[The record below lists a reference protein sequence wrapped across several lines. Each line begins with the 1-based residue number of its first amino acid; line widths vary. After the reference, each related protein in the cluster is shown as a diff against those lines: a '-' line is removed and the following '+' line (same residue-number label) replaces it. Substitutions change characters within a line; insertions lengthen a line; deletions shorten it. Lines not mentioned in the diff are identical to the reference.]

1 MVTTR
6 LSVRFFEWA
15 ALPAYLL
22 AIGLLVVTLVFGSG
36 GGTAKSMSGWLTI
49 GGVRLGQPSE
59 LAKIAVALMLA
70 KVLAS
75 YRVTPK
81 SLVDLIKPAIVVLIP
96 WLLVMKQPDLGT
108 GLVFIG
114 LFFAML
120 FWTGV
125 SGTLLLLAAS
135 PVISLVLAG
144 STGLW
149 ITWFIVLCVAIWIYK
164 PFVAEA
170 VVLIVANLTM
180 GVAAPIIWTQVLKE
194 HQRERLLVFLDPAR
208 DPKASGYQMAQS
220 KIAIGSGGWTGK
232 GYTQGSQKRLAF
244 LPEQHTDFIFA
255 VVGEELG
262 FLGVAAALTLFL
274 FLFLRVI
281 RVATRATDSFS
292 SLVAFGLAGSWFVH
306 VIINVGMTINLMPIT
321 GIPLPFFSYGGSFL
335 LACWIAVGILV
346 RISAE
351 GRGQGWG
358 DADRVRPVTR
368 SKDQRPKAK
377 DIALWPSTLAL
388 DSSVP
393 PSRLS
398 RQAAIFPDGYG
409 MVQEGKE
416 TPRSP
421 HRTPRNPG

>member
-1 MVTTR
+1 MIRKTIADYPLAMIALLLTAFGIAVVYSAGQTDVPSAAVQAAWLRQLTWLGLGLTAFMVTTR

-81 SLVDLIKPAIVVLIP
+81 SLVELIKPAIVVLIP

-180 GVAAPIIWTQVLKE
+180 GVAAPIIWSQVLKE

-220 KIAIGSGGWTGK
+220 KIAIGSGGWIGK

-262 FLGVAAALTLFL
+262 FIGVAAALTLFL

-351 GRGQGWG
+351 GRGRAGEMPMQF
-358 DADRVRPVTR
+358 AR
-368 SKDQRPKAK
+368 
-377 DIALWPSTLAL
+377 
-388 DSSVP
+388 
-393 PSRLS
+393 
-398 RQAAIFPDGYG
+398 
-409 MVQEGKE
+409 
-416 TPRSP
+416 
-421 HRTPRNPG
+421 

>member
-1 MVTTR
+1 MIALLLTAFGIAVVYSAGQTDVPSASVQAAWLRQLTWLGLGLTAFMVTTR
-6 LSVRFFEWA
+6 FSVRFFEWA

-22 AIGLLVVTLVFGSG
+22 AIGLLVVTLIFGSG

-96 WLLVMKQPDLGT
+96 WLLVMMQPDLGT

-164 PFVAEA
+164 PFVVEG

-180 GVAAPIIWTQVLKE
+180 GVAAPIIWSQVLKE
-194 HQRERLLVFLDPAR
+194 HQRERLLVFIDPSR
-208 DPKASGYQMAQS
+208 DPKASGYQIAQS
-220 KIAIGSGGWTGK
+220 RIAIGSGGWTGK

-262 FLGVAAALTLFL
+262 FLGVASALTLFL

-351 GRGQGWG
+351 GRGRAGEMPIEF
-358 DADRVRPVTR
+358 AR
-368 SKDQRPKAK
+368 
-377 DIALWPSTLAL
+377 
-388 DSSVP
+388 
-393 PSRLS
+393 
-398 RQAAIFPDGYG
+398 
-409 MVQEGKE
+409 
-416 TPRSP
+416 
-421 HRTPRNPG
+421 

>member
-1 MVTTR
+1 MIRKTIADYPLAMIALLLTAFGIAVVYSAGQTDVPSAAVQAAWLRQLTWLGLGLTAFMVTTR

-321 GIPLPFFSYGGSFL
+321 GIPLPFFSYGGSFMIT
-335 LACWIAVGILV
+335 CG
-346 RISAE
+346 
-351 GRGQGWG
+351 
-358 DADRVRPVTR
+358 
-368 SKDQRPKAK
+368 
-377 DIALWPSTLAL
+377 LAL
-388 DSSVP
+388 GLVLRVAWE
-393 PSRLS
+393 SRL
-398 RQAAIFPDGYG
+398 AGYA
-409 MVQEGKE
+409 E
-416 TPRSP
+416 
-421 HRTPRNPG
+421 